1 MPIELTDGLRQQI
14 QEDGLE
20 LDNRGFLSSDYIVR
34 SDEAAFQIFQNPD
47 IQLNESYPMT
57 EQEMLDCILMISLR
71 ALEVEIDFETFCN
84 LRIRAPSHFND
95 YDYDPWYERD
105 DYAHDEYTFFEAH
118 WDSARLMHLIMIQQ
132 QENIMR
138 ITQEWRRHEQQE
150 NIMRGSPDVGAPP
163 GEESMIPDDNRVEEE
178 DGESPPPLPLGLL
191 GYLGYI
197 AENKVRVALE
207 HEEDTCYV
215 CLENFANI
223 TFDGCMKTD
232 VCCYLCAYKIM
243 YTTKKCPHCRT
254 LFSSFFE
261 KPLDPTDTAFKM
273 RRVRKY

>member
-20 LDNRGFLSSDYIVR
+20 LDNGGFLSSDYIVR

-118 WDSARLMHLIMIQQ
+118 WDSARLMHNIMMQE
-132 QENIMR
+132 QENILR
-138 ITQEWRRHEQQE
+138 
-150 NIMRGSPDVGAPP
+150 IMRLESTDVGAPP
-163 GEESMIPDDNRVEEE
+163 GEESEIPDDNRVEEE
-178 DGESPPPLPLGLL
+178 DDESLPAFYESDLV
-191 GYLGYI
+191 YI
-197 AENKVRVALE
+197 AENNVRVALE

-223 TFDGCMKTD
+223 TFDGCMKTE

>member
-1 MPIELTDGLRQQI
+1 
-14 QEDGLE
+14 
-20 LDNRGFLSSDYIVR
+20 
-34 SDEAAFQIFQNPD
+34 
-47 IQLNESYPMT
+47 MT

-150 NIMRGSPDVGAPP
+150 NIMRESPDVGAPP
-163 GEESMIPDDNRVEEE
+163 GEESMIPDDNRE
-178 DGESPPPLPLGLL
+178 DDDSPPAFFESDLKF
-191 GYLGYI
+191 I
-197 AENKVRVALE
+197 AENNVRVALE